1 MVFCSNDDDDVIA
14 IHNRKQ
20 HSKMANKNSRENGN
34 WCFAMIIM
42 ILWWRHTYSGWWSF
56 SLCFLLCSGL
66 LVLFNGLFGNYYQKS
81 SNTTLVNFACEW
93 LWKLS
98 VWEVSRF
105 SADFLERVEWR
116 VSWSWSS
123 EKLVYCTAMQLTK
136 WPDTTN
142 PHIG

>member
-116 VSWSWSS
+116 VSWSS
-123 EKLVYCTAMQLTK
+123 EKLVYCVLYCYAI
-136 WPDTTN
+136 N
-142 PHIG
+142 

>member
-93 LWKLS
+93 LGNCLCERFPDSLLIFLRELS
-98 VWEVSRF
+98 GEYHDHQKNWCT
-105 SADFLERVEWR
+105 
-116 VSWSWSS
+116 
-123 EKLVYCTAMQLTK
+123 VYCTAMQLTK